1 MKRTGRVSSALARL
15 GEGFLAGLVV
25 LVVANVGYPGTA
37 QRAEAA
43 AKSERVTVVAS
54 AVSVR

>member
-1 MKRTGRVSSALARL
+1 MKRTGKFSSALARL

-25 LVVANVGYPGTA
+25 LLVANLGSPGTA

-43 AKSERVTVVAS
+43 AKSERVALVSS
-54 AVSVR
+54 AVGVR